1 MSTIEKNTVATVH
14 YRGTLTG
21 TDSEFDSS
29 IGSDPLSFL
38 VGHGQMIPGF
48 EAALMGKSAGD
59 KVTFDIPCAEA
70 YGEYDEEG
78 HQVIPASQMP
88 EGVKVGDRLAAQT
101 ESGHVV
107 PVRVLEMSDEGVTLD
122 FNHELAGQDLTFE
135 VEVVEVREATEEEV
149 SHGHVHGPG
158 GHHH

>member
-1 MSTIEKNTVATVH
+1 MSKIDKDTVATVH

-21 TDSEFDSS
+21 TDTEFDSS
-29 IGSDPLSFL
+29 IGGDPLSFL

-48 EAALMGKSAGD
+48 EAALLGKEVGD

-78 HQVIPASQMP
+78 LQVIPREQIP
-88 EGVKVGDRLAAQT
+88 QGVKVGDQLGAQT

-107 PVRVLEMSDEGVTLD
+107 PVRVTQIDDNEVTLD
-122 FNHELAGQDLTFE
+122 FNHELAGQDLTFA
-135 VEVVEVREATEEEV
+135 VEVVEVRSATEEEI
-149 SHGHVHGPG
+149 SHGHVHGPD